1 MKLRTKTTLT
11 VLILTLFMFS
21 ALQIIT
27 YATLEP
33 NTHKIETQE
42 TIQKIEIAKNL
53 IEYRTSDLEVKVS
66 DYAFWDD
73 TYEYVQ
79 NKNEEYI
86 LSNFVDSTFEN
97 LQLNCVVIVN
107 NQIEVIYQQEY
118 DLDASIKYDIDKE
131 TQ

>member
-1 MKLRTKTTLT
+1 
-11 VLILTLFMFS
+11 MFS